1 MTQEVNGSHR
11 KKLLVAAAATAL
23 TVAAG
28 VTAGVLLGV
37 VRAPGPVAAVDLPAN
52 GQATADVAS
61 PSAPQGAPELDREP
75 PDEQQGRGERRHHEE
90 REHHEERDGHAE
102 HEEHD
107 DD

>member
-1 MTQEVNGSHR
+1 MTQEVNGSPR

-28 VTAGVLLGV
+28 VTAGALLGV
-37 VRAPGPVAAVDLPAN
+37 VRAPGPVASADLPAN
-52 GQATADVAS
+52 DQATADVAS
-61 PSAPQGAPELDREP
+61 PSAPQGAPEPDREP

-90 REHHEERDGHAE
+90 RDRHAE